1 MLLYSFSLMINGEVE
16 WIPPPSMFLHAE
28 ITLVLLDTF
37 QVYDKKTKIEFLLSG
52 LVENLGHKSYVD
64 AF

>member
-1 MLLYSFSLMINGEVE
+1 MINGEVE